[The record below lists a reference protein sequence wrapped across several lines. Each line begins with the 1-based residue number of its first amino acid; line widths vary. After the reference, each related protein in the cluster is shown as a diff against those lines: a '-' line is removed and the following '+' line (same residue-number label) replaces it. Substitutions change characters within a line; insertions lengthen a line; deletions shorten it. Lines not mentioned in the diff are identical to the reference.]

1 MTTNAAEPPL
11 APDEMVSAGA
21 EREVLETF
29 LDLYREIIRRKV
41 TGVSETDLRR
51 RLVPSPTTLAGI
63 IKHLTGVEREWFQL
77 GLAQRS
83 ADEIGGIP
91 DNDGWL
97 VGGAE
102 TADSL
107 IADYD
112 RACAASREVAADL
125 GLDDAAAH
133 PRLGQVSL
141 RWVYVHLIEET
152 ARHAGHADILRE
164 QTDGATGFDG

>member
-1 MTTNAAEPPL
+1 MVSTAAER
-11 APDEMVSAGA
+11 D
-21 EREVLETF
+21 VLETF
-29 LDLYREIIRRKV
+29 LDLYREIIRRKMA
-41 TGVSETDLRR
+41 GVSEADLRR
-51 RLVPSPTTLAGI
+51 RLVPSQTTLAGI

-83 ADEIGGIP
+83 ADEAGGISES
-91 DNDGWL
+91 DGWL
-97 VGGAE
+97 VGSAE

-107 IADYD
+107 ITDYD
-112 RACAASREVAADL
+112 RACAASREIAAEF
-125 GLDDAAAH
+125 GLDEAAPH
-133 PRLGQVSL
+133 SRLGHVSL